1 MSTEQKDLK
10 KNVAAEE
17 NIVEENAK
25 KAASTVASKLAKIS
39 AAKDDGELESTVSKA
54 EEKEKSTASTAS
66 SSKESSRTAT
76 SGSSSGFIAWAKS
89 NKGKMILGV
98 IALFIIYVLYQLKYV
113 YEVWFDPDELDI
125 YTVAFE
131 MVKGKVLYRDI
142 ASQHMPFTYIYST
155 IFYWLGAHEVWLQRI
170 YYYILF
176 AFFWTMF
183 VIRYNK
189 YVNKWALV
197 LHPFLFYT
205 YMQLQD
211 FSTQILS
218 ENIVA
223 IGAEIFVLEFIRFLK
238 EKDIDT
244 KGCILMAVAVM
255 FTFGTTF
262 IAIFPL
268 FFVGL
273 GVLLLEIKWR
283 IERGQS
289 RKDWWQMML
298 KRYGK
303 LFGITL
309 IPWLGF
315 LIYGAATHSL
325 GDFYVDAY
333 LINRLYYPKYNDGV
347 GGSVGGTFLTPFMSL
362 ANEFFGINMSAIE
375 PTFVLRW
382 IGIIAGGL
390 YFPYK
395 LARKY
400 GWIAGFTM
408 FVYTFSYGTRGYFN
422 YHGKGFV
429 AVISMMTMITLVQNA
444 YNSKESFDKANI
456 ARKAFLATTV
466 MLIFANNT
474 YNLNN
479 MFTILVNSEY
489 NHYQYDTDYMQK
501 ITDEDERIWMTNMC
515 DAIPWAAK
523 KVTTGAPVS
532 CPWMWEGVGAPMF
545 EEFSKNPPRV
555 IMFQLGYESWGHKM
569 ADYAPDAYY
578 FIVNNYKYLPDSGQ
592 IWVLNSY
599 YDEACRKVGIDPE
612 TYPNDN
618 GLGVTP
624 YTVDPSE
631 MPGMTAEDR
640 ARYREAL
647 ANGGAPAEVKTEETT
662 TEEVTTEEQTTE
674 ATTEATTE
682 EINVDDD
689 AEDSDALIV
698 TPDSNDNNDIIDDTT
713 GPGSTSSGNGPGD
726 VNVSPADE
734 RGGSN
739 SDVNGDT
746 PGAVQAPDGSWVIP
760 DDSDGPGM

>member
-1 MSTEQKDLK
+1 MSTEQKDIK
-10 KNVAAEE
+10 KNTAT
-17 NIVEENAK
+17 EENAK
-25 KAASTVASKLAKIS
+25 KAASTAASKLAKIS
-39 AAKDDGELESTVSKA
+39 ENKDDDVQVNETKETVKETSKA
-54 EEKEKSTASTAS
+54 KE
-66 SSKESSRTAT
+66 TAT
-76 SGSSSGFIAWAKS
+76 SGGLSGFIAWAKS
-89 NKGKMILGV
+89 QKGKMILGV
-98 IALFIIYVLYQLKYV
+98 VALFIIYVLYQLKYV

-176 AFFWTMF
+176 AFFWTLF
-183 VIRYNK
+183 VVRYNK
-189 YVNKWALV
+189 YVNKWALI
-197 LHPFLFYT
+197 LHPLLFYT

-244 KGCILMAVAVM
+244 KGCILMAIAVM

-273 GVLLLEIKWR
+273 GVLLLEIKWG

-289 RKDWWQMML
+289 GKDWWKMML

-309 IPWLGF
+309 VPWLCF

-333 LINRLYYPKYNDGV
+333 LINRLFYPKYNDGT
-347 GGSVGGTFLTPFMSL
+347 GGSIGSTFLTPFMSL
-362 ANEFFGINMSAIE
+362 ANEFFGINMVAIE

-390 YFPYK
+390 YLPYK
-395 LARKY
+395 LGRKY
-400 GWIAGFTM
+400 GWIAGLTM
-408 FVYTFSYGTRGYFN
+408 FMYTFSYGTRGYFN

-429 AVISMMTMITLVQNA
+429 AVISMMTMITLVQYV
-444 YNSKESFDKANI
+444 YNSKESFDKGGV
-456 ARKAFLATTV
+456 ARKAFLATAV
-466 MLIFANNT
+466 MLIFANNA
-474 YNLNN
+474 YNMNN
-479 MFTILVNSEY
+479 MFSFLVNSEY
-489 NHYQYDTDYMQK
+489 NHYQYDTDYILK
-501 ITDEDERIWMTNMC
+501 LTDEDERIWQTNMC
-515 DAIPWAAK
+515 DAIPWASK
-523 KVTTGAPVS
+523 RVTTGSPVS
-532 CPWMWEGVGAPMF
+532 CPWMWEGVGAAKF

-555 IMFQLGYESWGHKM
+555 IIFQIGYESWGHKM

-578 FIVNNYKYLPDSGQ
+578 FIVNNYKYLPDSGM
-592 IWVLNSY
+592 IWVHNSY

-612 TYPNDN
+612 TCPNDS
-618 GLGVTP
+618 GLQYTP

-640 ARYREAL
+640 ARYREAQ
-647 ANGGAPAEVKTEETT
+647 ANGGAPVEVKTEEPT
-662 TEEVTTEEQTTE
+662 TEATTEQPTTE

-682 EINVDDD
+682 EINVEDNN
-689 AEDSDALIV
+689 EDSDALIV
-698 TPDSNDNNDIIDDTT
+698 TPDADEVNSSDATT
-713 GPGSTSSGNGPGD
+713 GPGTTSSGNGPGD
-726 VNVSPADE
+726 VTVSPADE

-739 SDVNGDT
+739 SDVTGDT

-760 DDSDGPGM
+760 DDSDGPGQ